1 MSNFELA
8 KNFFLEGLSDL
19 ESRRYEDAEIKL
31 RRSLE
36 LLPDR
41 VSTLTNLSA
50 ALIRLQKY
58 ADAEFFL
65 KKIISLDPGAA
76 EAWLNLGLIEVN
88 IRNDACKA
96 LACFDTALEVNP
108 DYAEAWVNRG
118 LALQRL
124 RQPDKAAESYERAMM
139 VAPAMSEAYAGKA
152 RLNFSIGAKEQAL
165 DDFKKAYAADPEL
178 DYLLGDLL
186 YAKASVC
193 DWSQNAELLAK
204 LESDIERGLRCT
216 PPLNLIALMDSP
228 ALQKKVAES
237 WVNDRTQGACF

>member
-8 KNFFLEGLSDL
+8 KNFFLEGLNDL
-19 ESRRYEDAEIKL
+19 ENRRYEDAETKL

-58 ADAEFFL
+58 AEAELFL
-65 KKIISLDPGAA
+65 RKIISLDPEAA

-88 IRNDACKA
+88 TRNDAYKA
-96 LACFDTALEVNP
+96 LECFDSALAVQP

-118 LALQRL
+118 LALRRIQ
-124 RQPDKAAESYERAMM
+124 QYDQAAEAYDRAIE
-139 VAPAMSEAYAGKA
+139 VAPGMAQAHAGKG
-152 RLNFSIGAKEQAL
+152 RLNFSIGFKEQAL
-165 DDFKKAYAADPEL
+165 DDFEEAYAIDPAL

-186 YAKASVC
+186 HAKASVC
-193 DWSQNAELLAK
+193 DWSRNNELMTK
-204 LESDIERGLRCT
+204 LVSGIELGVRCT
-216 PPLNLIALMDSP
+216 PPLNLIALVDSP

-237 WVNDRTQGACF
+237 WVNDKTQGACF